1 MLPAKIII
9 YLCCHWSR
17 KNIIAELNLE
27 VLKRTTERT
36 EFCPAKKGLICEKTN
51 RAETLLRNCEMPGST
66 VWDLVIC
73 YSLQR
78 MPTAIKSKHF
88 NGKGETAEPHVRL
101 VCLGFFKG
109 EGNRNKW

>member
-1 MLPAKIII
+1 
-9 YLCCHWSR
+9 
-17 KNIIAELNLE
+17 
-27 VLKRTTERT
+27 
-36 EFCPAKKGLICEKTN
+36 
-51 RAETLLRNCEMPGST
+51 MPGST